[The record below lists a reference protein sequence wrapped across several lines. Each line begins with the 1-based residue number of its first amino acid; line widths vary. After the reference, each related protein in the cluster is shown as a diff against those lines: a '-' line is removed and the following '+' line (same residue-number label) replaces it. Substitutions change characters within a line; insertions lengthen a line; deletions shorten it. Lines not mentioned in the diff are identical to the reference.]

1 MDIRK
6 HNRIKTMPKIK
17 IDLTKEPYDLTSGSE
32 RDFEEE
38 VQSPIRKRG
47 SDFFLL
53 KEMDKKCGSPVRI
66 PPRTKKKVSKQQ

>member
-1 MDIRK
+1 MDSRK
-6 HNRIKTMPKIK
+6 HNRIKTQPRIK
-17 IDLTKEPYDLTSGSE
+17 IDTLKEPYDLTSGSE
-32 RDFEEE
+32 RDFDED

-66 PPRTKKKVSKQQ
+66 PPRTKKKVSK